1 MKSLRRWIFTSS
13 ILTIFDNFLD
23 FFTLTS
29 YKKGNDVSIRNII
42 SAVFWL
48 RIILDKLLRIKKSQ
62 QKIKQ
67 LIHFFL

>member
-1 MKSLRRWIFTSS
+1 MNFYFFHFNYFWH
-13 ILTIFDNFLD
+13 FLD